1 VAKPADNALNKESIP
16 GGPCSGVAADLVVD
30 VTEHVP
36 PLGVMAGFALSALE
50 PEVALKTQHGFS
62 LAGNMGRLSS
72 PLGSKAKSL
81 KSTLAQE
88 PRYEIRW

>member
-1 VAKPADNALNKESIP
+1 M
-16 GGPCSGVAADLVVD
+16 AADLVVD